1 MELEWKVHAN
11 QVLSLEIIYR
21 VQTDD
26 GGEYRKNSRML
37 LKSVET
43 DPVAEDMFMMKLLQ
57 QEFEVYP
64 PLKILKN

>member
-11 QVLSLEIIYR
+11 QLLSIEIVYR
-21 VQTDD
+21 VQTD